1 MIPLLLRR
9 PQANLNI
16 LLLCSCL
23 HKGERA
29 GGASVEPGTTAYH
42 YDPTTEL
49 HTSWRMMT
57 IFNIRYCCDNK
68 LLNQEYN

>member
-1 MIPLLLRR
+1 VIPLLLRR

-16 LLLCSCL
+16 LLLCPFL
-23 HKGERA
+23 YTGERGA
-29 GGASVEPGTTAYH
+29 GVEPGTTAYH
-42 YDPTTEL
+42 YEPATEL

-57 IFNIRYCCDNK
+57 ILNLRYCCDNK